1 MANVPLSTDVPKIYV
16 PSLSVPK
23 ISAPNIYVP
32 HIKVPG
38 RGTINKKRYRTATSF
53 ADILLGNP
61 ITGTKQLQD
70 TLEKAGLEDW
80 KYIPILNRVLG
91 AGVMIKEKTIDPL
104 IQGDIDTALINTLQ
118 NVGESLDI
126 VANPVKALMP
136 AAGGGTFEDFLKSM
150 GWLDGAYRELYQ
162 YDTGSFILDLTL
174 EVLSDPLTYVSFGA
188 NKAMQSSIKTTS
200 DFITEAFEQ
209 TAKNSS
215 KILGNIDP
223 KIYNN
228 ILEKHIKEL
237 GSNPSK
243 FLNEVLSELN
253 IKQNSLLKT
262 LDGLDI
268 NSEAYRAVKK
278 LITDIDNYKPLLTK
292 TELAENIM
300 KVRFTKGYEQY
311 FKALKVASIDK
322 GILYASSALTP
333 LAGAGILAFN
343 KIARPAFRALWNS
356 VVRKMDTYKLED
368 FLNNPKRI
376 MKELN
381 NEARLRSGVI
391 DELFDKYKS
400 ETNKTVKEILEKYK
414 INKDVVINKWLE
426 MYYEMGS
433 QFSIDALNN
442 KFKRWFTKFIIEL
455 SQNTDITIKDIVDTD
470 TLSKTAIP
478 SILNKNA
485 AVINDIT
492 DQVSDIGTVIV
503 GSAELINN
511 KFKEAIEQQMA
522 DFFTAK
528 GIPTVDK
535 SLDKYSAV
543 QRVSFIKENLF
554 NGQMSSAKL
563 NKMLKQATNTDAKN
577 KIQMLL
583 NYAGITQ
590 DNINYVNT
598 LMNLIKTRK
607 RKSSLISELK
617 KTLTET
623 RLDTY
628 SSVTNLTVKSNTTQ
642 TVDLLKYAG
651 SKVDYNNLDSNLT
664 GLLNENLYKS
674 IDNLVNVEFKDSVDS
689 IRKLQTELTDKVFEM
704 FDDIKQLEESTNV
717 FSDYAGNNNDIDL
730 LTSIL
735 EYDIDSIKNIS
746 DLKAFNNTLGE
757 LKQRAKS
764 WAMQALDFIK
774 KPEAI
779 TTDTLIAKDPN
790 FFIDLNKILNP
801 DWMTS
806 HIKDPYY
813 LVKDVINSDQKI
825 VGMTLST
832 HGRFIEVHRALS
844 SSPNSEYF
852 NQLAD
857 PNSTIRKTINNVIK
871 TLYDSGTSED
881 LVNAA
886 RLKTLLATF
895 DGDTNLI
902 TLMKQAENMV
912 DTLPFDD
919 DVKNYIQNL
928 VFEKIVWFKD
938 VYENSNQAVEHLDRL
953 VNEYMNQLQ
962 KDLEPLNLFKQS
974 SSYDDLALELETL
987 QNKLNQGISLT
998 EQEYNRYEELLSI
1011 ADTLKNRP
1019 QDLENI
1025 KETITDIY
1033 KRYLYQQNKISKT
1046 YNITIPTVYYIGASE
1061 NNTIGLLDDLGLST
1075 DSILKALADDNYT
1088 ISELEDIS
1096 TFLTKT
1102 TNIRAKDLTD
1112 SSTSYIARAL
1122 DNIEN
1127 IKVEIPNSK
1136 TVVQTAI
1143 GADSYQKAIDKML
1156 QEVSQNSL
1164 RSTISGAYKD
1174 IQRII
1179 TDTRGTNTIL
1189 GRIYGTSWGRPGN
1202 LYNIVSYTTTDK
1214 FNKYVMQNTIFNN
1227 SYAWS
1232 VANGY
1237 YGTST
1242 LFDPYYAAKHHISL
1256 EDTLLES
1263 ETITTEQAV
1272 EYYKFYRNYKQ
1283 MYEVVS
1289 NRGAIKKEEYL
1300 DRLAQLL
1307 ANVYYDSTVAYRPR
1321 KPYTYFSSLSSEDL
1335 LTWHAITKNRGIN
1348 KAIAERYIQVCR
1360 EAAIYKPEVI
1370 DSLSDRI
1377 KDTLDTIDIYE
1388 EANDVMVHS
1397 IKLDTNYIENA
1408 MSRVSVQHLAAINT
1422 TVAADLKRYLKDTST
1437 LTRHKAI
1444 LDEYIDKDV
1453 FAYNKVTSLL
1463 KLLTDTTNKNNYVT
1477 ASEDVSLKLLTSDNL
1492 RRSLLDDPRML
1503 NYYLTHNT
1511 YGEMFIVLDYD
1522 FKRINFDKK
1531 QLDNL
1536 GINIIQ
1542 LPKSNIYYVYKTK
1555 DLTEEFTPVWYKS
1568 SGEFSNIQKELA
1580 DYFKEL
1586 SPYYGFNNID
1596 LPFEVYNGE
1605 LISKENW
1612 ELIKSS
1618 KRLKKVLIQNP
1629 YQKQYLDTS
1638 NNFWEKGFF
1647 RPNTLIVGSPTA
1659 YNQLMD
1665 YATDAFEKA
1674 GVNKIYKANGLIR
1687 SAATSGTTVI
1697 KNANNKNHY
1706 LATMFND
1713 EFAIDGPIFKDILDN
1728 ASVEDLQELL
1738 KRNNY
1743 DVAVLRADKNGNPR
1757 VYRLIVDSK
1766 EALEEARKEAAVI
1779 LPHEIYRNAVL
1790 VLERD
1795 IDINPLLRIYKG
1807 LVTLTYKTF
1816 MLFSLGT
1823 LLRNGLDSAIYKN
1836 AASTDGFNSIIDNF
1850 KYEHKAA
1857 KMLDWYDKIRMRM
1870 VDLARQA
1877 EKEAPSIDEIK
1888 AILNTL
1894 SKEEQSVYKLVDL
1907 YINSGA
1913 SGGFTKE
1920 FQEFLV
1926 EYNLSK
1932 GVTKEFPFETAWK
1945 NLIANIPPI
1954 ALTRDINDTFE
1965 QASRL
1970 GLLLNLIDH
1979 GEEFTTAIRKVID
1992 THFDYSFRVRGAE
2005 LLEQVFWFSTFPI
2018 NNFLYY
2024 INDGLTR
2031 NPLLI
2036 KTYMDAMELS
2046 WNASDIT
2053 WDDVR
2058 NSDYLKYNVLIGNL
2072 RFDTTLFGNIVFKLS
2087 PSAFDFFNLAA
2098 NPGGELLDRLN
2109 PFFSTLLDPSQVS
2122 TLNPLYTPM
2131 YRTQQILEGKSYLP
2145 SVYSKVYTYNKKK
2158 KHYIEWEPYVAK
2170 TWRRYPKRS
2179 YFKKPDN
2186 MARMR
2191 YRFATSRYYFNRG
2204 KNYNLWLNSTT
2215 AIEPYWYMYRF
2226 NKAQGR
2232 YTRAM
2237 KKVNMPAGY
2246 DL

>member
-80 KYIPILNRVLG
+80 KYIPLLNRILG
-91 AGVMIKEKTIDPL
+91 AGVMVKEKTIDPL

-228 ILEKHIKEL
+228 ILETHIKEL

-243 FLNEVLSELN
+243 FLNEVLSELE

-262 LDGLDI
+262 LGDLDV
-268 NSEAYRAVKK
+268 SQETYDAVKK
-278 LITDIDNYKPLLTK
+278 LIADIDNYKPLLTK
-292 TELAENIM
+292 KELAENIM

-343 KIARPAFRALWNS
+343 KIARPAFRSLWNS
-356 VVRKMDTYKLED
+356 VIRKMDTYKLED

-381 NEARLRSGVI
+381 NETRLRSGVI
-391 DELFDKYKS
+391 DDLFDKYKS
-400 ETNKTVKEILEKYK
+400 ETNETVKEILEKYK
-414 INKDVVINKWLE
+414 INKDAVINKWLE
-426 MYYEMGS
+426 LYYEMGS
-433 QFSIDALNN
+433 QFSIDTLNN
-442 KFKRWFTKFIIEL
+442 KFKKWFTKFIVEL
-455 SQNTDITIKDIVDTD
+455 DETANITIKDIIGEDALRT
-470 TLSKTAIP
+470 SKIGQ
-478 SILNKNA
+478 ILNA
-485 AVINDIT
+485 RPEVVDDIAE
-492 DQVSDIGTVIV
+492 QVSDIGTVIV
-503 GSAELINN
+503 GSAELVDNR
-511 KFKEAIEQQMA
+511 FKSIIEKQMA
-522 DFFTAK
+522 DFFTSI
-528 GIPTVDK
+528 GSPTAEVP
-535 SLDKYSAV
+535 LDKYTDL
-543 QRVSFIKENLF
+543 QRLMFIKESLF
-554 NGQMSSAKL
+554 NGNMSSFRLRELLEKADG
-563 NKMLKQATNTDAKN
+563 TDALYR
-577 KIQMLL
+577 IQMLL
-583 NYAGITQ
+583 NYAGLNR
-590 DNINYVNT
+590 DNIDYINL
-598 LMNLIKTRK
+598 LMNSIKIQGPKSNLINLIKNN
-607 RKSSLISELK
+607 LLD
-617 KTLTET
+617 T
-623 RLDTY
+623 RLDSY
-628 SSVTNLTVKSNTTQ
+628 SSVTNLSVKSNTRYTL
-642 TVDLLKYAG
+642 DLLKYAG
-651 SKVDYNNLDSNLT
+651 SKVDYNNLDSDLT

-689 IRKLQTELTDKVFEM
+689 IKKLQTELTDKVLEM
-704 FDDIKQLEESTNV
+704 FDDIKQLGESTNV
-717 FSDYAGNNNDIDL
+717 FSDYAGNNNDIEL
-730 LTSIL
+730 LTAIL
-735 EYDIDSIKNIS
+735 EYDIDSIKTVA
-746 DLKAFNNTLGE
+746 DLQTFNNTLDE

-764 WAMQALDFIK
+764 WAMQAQDFIL

-779 TTDTLIAKDPN
+779 TTDTLIAKDPS

-806 HIKDPYY
+806 HTKDPYY
-813 LVKDVINSDQKI
+813 LVQDVINSNQKI
-825 VGMTLST
+825 LGMTLST
-832 HGRFIEVHRALS
+832 HGRFIEVHRALAA
-844 SSPNSEYF
+844 SPNAEYF
-852 NQLAD
+852 NQLIR
-857 PNSTIRKTINNVIK
+857 PNSKIRKALSNVIK
-871 TLYDSGTSED
+871 TLYDSGD
-881 LVNAA
+881 PININNANK
-886 RLKTLLATF
+886 LKSLLSTF
-895 DGDTNLI
+895 DSDANLI
-902 TLMKQAENMV
+902 TLLQKAANMANA
-912 DTLPFDD
+912 LPYEKEVRD
-919 DVKNYIQNL
+919 YIENL
-928 VFEKIVWFKD
+928 VFEKLIWFGD
-938 VYENSNQAVEHLDRL
+938 IYENTSQATEYLDRL
-953 VNEYMNQLQ
+953 VNEYMTQLR
-962 KDLEPLNLFKQS
+962 KDLEPLGIFQQS
-974 SSYDDLALELETL
+974 SNLDDLAEELQDL
-987 QNKLNQGISLT
+987 RYKLKKGISLT

-1011 ADTLKNRP
+1011 SDTISERP
-1019 QDLENI
+1019 RDLD
-1025 KETITDIY
+1025 TIRYTVRGIY
-1033 KRYLYQQNKISKT
+1033 KTYLYKQNKLNTT
-1046 YNITIPTVYYIGASE
+1046 YNLVIPTVNYIGASK
-1061 NNTIGLLDDLGLST
+1061 NNVLGLLDDLGLST
-1075 DSILKALADDNYT
+1075 DTILKSLAEANYT
-1088 ISELEDIS
+1088 VEELTDIGS
-1096 TFLTKT
+1096 FLTKT
-1102 TNIRAKDLTD
+1102 TNIQVKNLTD
-1112 SSTSYIARAL
+1112 QSTEYISNAL
-1122 DNIEN
+1122 SAVGEAAAELP
-1127 IKVEIPNSK
+1127 KSK
-1136 TVVQTAI
+1136 TIVQTAI

-1156 QEVSQNSL
+1156 QEAAQYSL
-1164 RSTISGAYKD
+1164 RNTISNAYKT

-1179 TDTRGTNTIL
+1179 TDTRGTDTII

-1202 LYNIVSYTTTDK
+1202 LYNIISYTTTNK
-1214 FNKYVMQNTIFNN
+1214 FNQYVMQNTIFSN

-1256 EDTLLES
+1256 EDTLLGPRNMNA
-1263 ETITTEQAV
+1263 EQAV

-1289 NRGAIKKEEYL
+1289 NRGAIKKEEHL
-1300 DRLAQLL
+1300 DRIARLL
-1307 ANVYYDSTVAYRPR
+1307 AYTYSNSTASYRPR
-1321 KPYTYFSSLSSEDL
+1321 DPYTYFSSLSSEDL

-1348 KAIAERYIQVCR
+1348 KSLAERYIN
-1360 EAAIYKPEVI
+1360 AYDAYKPETFKNISFYLRSVLNDI
-1370 DSLSDRI
+1370 DV
-1377 KDTLDTIDIYE
+1377 YE
-1388 EANDVMVHS
+1388 EASSVVVRS
-1397 IKLDTNYIENA
+1397 VKLDTNYIENA
-1408 MSRVSVQHLAAINT
+1408 MSRVSAQHLAAIDT
-1422 TVAADLKRYLKDTST
+1422 AVTSDLKRYLKDTST

-1444 LDEYIDKDV
+1444 LDEYIDKDIS
-1453 FAYNKVTSLL
+1453 AYNKVK
-1463 KLLTDTTNKNNYVT
+1463 KLIHKLDPLNKNHIGWR
-1477 ASEDVSLKLLTSDNL
+1477 DDIILKDLTSNNL
-1492 RRSLLDDPRML
+1492 KRSLQESPELI
-1503 NYYLTHNT
+1503 NYYLSHNT
-1511 YGEMFIVLDYD
+1511 YGEMFMVLDNAD
-1522 FKRINFDKK
+1522 DKFMFTK
-1531 QLDNL
+1531 EQMKAAK
-1536 GINIIQ
+1536 INIVK
-1542 LPKSNIYYVYKTK
+1542 LPDSDNIYYIYKTGNLNK
-1555 DLTEEFTPVWYKS
+1555 KFTPEWYKS
-1568 SGEFSNIQKELA
+1568 TGKYSDIQKELV

-1618 KRLKKVLIQNP
+1618 KKLRRVLIQNP
-1629 YQKQYLDTS
+1629 YQKQYLKTS

-1647 RPNTLIVGSPTA
+1647 RPNTLIVGNASA
-1659 YNQLMD
+1659 YNQFID

-1674 GVNKIYKANGLIR
+1674 GVEKIYKADGLLR
-1687 SAATSGTTVI
+1687 SAITSGTTAI
-1697 KNANNKNHY
+1697 KNVNNKNHY
-1706 LATMFND
+1706 LAVMFND
-1713 EFAIDGPIFKDILDN
+1713 EFAIDGPIFESILDN

-1743 DVAVLRADKNGNPR
+1743 DVAVLRADKSGNPR
-1757 VYRLIVDSK
+1757 VYRLVVDSK

-1816 MLFSLGT
+1816 MLTSLGT

-1877 EKEAPSIDEIK
+1877 EKEAPGVDEIR
-1888 AILNTL
+1888 AILETL
-1894 SKEEQSVYKLVDL
+1894 TKEEQSVYKLVDL

-1920 FQEFLV
+1920 FQEFLI

-1932 GVTKEFPFETAWK
+1932 GATKEFPFETAWK
-1945 NLIANIPPI
+1945 NLIANMPPI

-2036 KTYMDAMELS
+2036 KTYMDAIELS

-2058 NSDYLKYNVLIGNL
+2058 NSDYLKYNVLMGNL

-2098 NPGGELLDRLN
+2098 NPGGEVLDRLN

-2131 YRTQQILEGKSYLP
+2131 YRAQQILEGKSYIP

-2158 KHYIEWEPYVAK
+2158 KHYIEWEPYVAR

-2232 YTRAM
+2232 YIRAM

>member
-23 ISAPNIYVP
+23 ISAPKIYVP
-32 HIKVPG
+32 HIQVPG
-38 RGTINKKRYRTATSF
+38 AGTINKKRYRTASNF

-61 ITGTKQLQD
+61 ITGTRQLQD

-80 KYIPILNRVLG
+80 KYIPLLNRIIG
-91 AGVMIKEKTIDPL
+91 AGVMVKEKTIDPL

-118 NVGESLDI
+118 NIGESLDI
-126 VANPVKALMP
+126 AANPVKSLMP

-174 EVLSDPLTYVSFGA
+174 EVLSDPLTYVSYGA
-188 NKAMQSSIKTTS
+188 GKAMQTS
-200 DFITEAFEQ
+200 VNTAADFITEAFEQ

-262 LDGLDI
+262 LDGLDV
-268 NSEAYRAVKK
+268 NSTTYKAVKK
-278 LITDIDNYKPLLTK
+278 LITEIDNYKPLLTK
-292 TELAENIM
+292 TDLADNIM
-300 KVRFTKGYEQY
+300 KIRFTEGYNQY
-311 FKALKVASIDK
+311 FKALRIANIDK
-322 GILYASSALTP
+322 GILYASSTLTP

-356 VVRKMDTYKLED
+356 VIRKMDTYKLED

-391 DELFDKYKS
+391 DDLFNKYKP
-400 ETNKTVKEILEKYK
+400 TANKTVKEILENYK
-414 INKDVVINKWLE
+414 INKDAVINKWLE

-442 KFKRWFTKFIIEL
+442 KFKRWFTKFIVEL
-455 SQNTDITIKDIVDTD
+455 DETADITIEDIVGTD
-470 TLSKTAIP
+470 ALRTSKVGQ
-478 SILNKNA
+478 ILNASSK
-485 AVINDIT
+485 VVDDIT
-492 DQVSDIGTVIV
+492 EQVSDIGTVIV
-503 GSAELINN
+503 GSAELVNN
-511 KFKEAIEQQMA
+511 KFKRIIENQMA
-522 DFFTAK
+522 DFFTSK
-528 GIPTVDK
+528 GIPTADT
-535 SLDKYSAV
+535 SLDAYSDI
-543 QRVSFIKENLF
+543 RRLIFLKESLF
-554 NGQMSSAKL
+554 NGDMSAAKL
-563 NKMLKQATNTDAKN
+563 KELLERAAGTDALYR
-577 KIQMLL
+577 IQMLL
-583 NYAGITQ
+583 NYAGLNE
-590 DNINYVNT
+590 DNIDYINL
-598 LMNLIKTRK
+598 LMNSIKIQGPKSDLINLIKEN
-607 RKSSLISELK
+607 LLD
-617 KTLTET
+617 T

-628 SSVTNLTVKSNTTQ
+628 SSVTNLSVKGSTTQ
-642 TVDLLKYAG
+642 TIDLLKYAG
-651 SKVDYNNLDSNLT
+651 SKVDYNNLDSDLT
-664 GLLNENLYKS
+664 GLLNENLYKT
-674 IDNLVNVEFKDSVDS
+674 INNLVNVEFKDSIDS
-689 IRKLQTELTDKVFEM
+689 IKKLQTELTDKVFEM
-704 FDDIKQLEESTNV
+704 FNDIKQLKDSPNI
-717 FSDYAGNNNDIDL
+717 FSDYAGNNNDVEL
-730 LTSIL
+730 LTTIL

-746 DLKAFNNTLGE
+746 DLEAFNNTLGE
-757 LKQRAKS
+757 LKQRSKS

-790 FFIDLNKILNP
+790 FFIELNLILNP

-813 LVKDVINSDQKI
+813 FVQDVINSNQKI

-832 HGRFIEVHRALS
+832 HGRFIEVHRALA

-852 NQLAD
+852 NQLIR
-857 PNSTIRKTINNVIK
+857 PNSKIRKALSNVIK
-871 TLYDSGTSED
+871 TLYNSGNPID
-881 LVNAA
+881 INNANK
-886 RLKTLLATF
+886 LKSLLSTF
-895 DGDTNLI
+895 DSDANLI
-902 TLMKQAENMV
+902 TLLQKAANMA
-912 DTLPFDD
+912 DALPYEQEVRD
-919 DVKNYIQNL
+919 YIENL
-928 VFEKIVWFKD
+928 VFEKLIWFGEI
-938 VYENSNQAVEHLDRL
+938 YENTTQATEYLDKL
-953 VNEYMNQLQ
+953 VNEYMVQLR
-962 KDLEPLNLFKQS
+962 KDLEPLNIFQQNNNL
-974 SSYDDLALELETL
+974 DDLAEELQDL
-987 QNKLNQGISLT
+987 KYKLKKGVSLT

-1011 ADTLKNRP
+1011 SSTISERPRDLDTIR
-1019 QDLENI
+1019 DAVRGM
-1025 KETITDIY
+1025 Y
-1033 KRYLYQQNKISKT
+1033 KTYLYKQNKLNTT
-1046 YNITIPTVYYIGASE
+1046 YNLVIPTVNYIGASK
-1061 NNTIGLLDDLGLST
+1061 NNVLGLLDDLGLST
-1075 DSILKALADDNYT
+1075 DTILKSLAEANYT
-1088 ISELEDIS
+1088 VEELTDIGS
-1096 TFLTKT
+1096 FLTKT
-1102 TNIRAKDLTD
+1102 TNIQAKNLTEQ
-1112 SSTSYIARAL
+1112 STNYISNAL
-1122 DNIEN
+1122 NNIGN
-1127 IKVEIPNSK
+1127 IVSEIPNSK
-1136 TVVQTAI
+1136 TVVKTAI

-1156 QEVSQNSL
+1156 QEVAQNSL
-1164 RSTISGAYKD
+1164 RSTISSAYKD

-1242 LFDPYYAAKHHISL
+1242 LFDPYYAAQHHISL
-1256 EDTLLES
+1256 EDTLVNS
-1263 ETITTEQAV
+1263 RTMTTEQSV

-1300 DRLAQLL
+1300 DRTAQLL
-1307 ANVYYDSTVAYRPR
+1307 AYVYDNSTVAYRPR
-1321 KPYTYFSSLSSEDL
+1321 DPYTYFSSLSSEDL

-1348 KAIAERYIQVCR
+1348 KVLAERYINAYDAYKA
-1360 EAAIYKPEVI
+1360 EAFNNTSNY
-1370 DSLSDRI
+1370 L
-1377 KDTLDTIDIYE
+1377 KDTLENIDIYE
-1388 EANDVMVHS
+1388 EANDVMLHS
-1397 IKLDTNYIENA
+1397 IKLDTNYIEDA
-1408 MSRVSVQHLAAINT
+1408 MSRVAAQHLAAIDT
-1422 TVAADLKRYLKDTST
+1422 TVATDLKRYLKDTST

-1453 FAYNKVTSLL
+1453 FAYNNVK
-1463 KLLTDTTNKNNYVT
+1463 KLIHKLDPLNKNHLT
-1477 ASEDVSLKLLTSDNL
+1477 WQEDIILKDLTSNNL
-1492 RRSLLDDPRML
+1492 KRSLQESPELI

-1511 YGEMFIVLDYD
+1511 YGEMFMVLDNA
-1522 FKRINFDKK
+1522 KDKFMFTK
-1531 QLDNL
+1531 EQMNAAK
-1536 GINIIQ
+1536 INIVK
-1542 LPKSNIYYVYKTK
+1542 LPKTDNIYYIYKTG
-1555 DLTEEFTPVWYKS
+1555 DLKKKFTPKWYKS
-1568 SGEFSNIQKELA
+1568 TGEYSDIQKELA

-1586 SPYYGFNNID
+1586 SPYYRFNDID

-1612 ELIKSS
+1612 EIIKSS
-1618 KRLKKVLIQNP
+1618 KRLKKLLIRNP
-1629 YQKQYLDTS
+1629 YQKSYLDTS

-1647 RPNTLIVGSPTA
+1647 RPNTLIVGNADA
-1659 YNQLMD
+1659 YNQLME
-1665 YATDAFEKA
+1665 YTTDAFEKA
-1674 GVNKIYKANGLIR
+1674 GVDKVYKPKGLLR
-1687 SAATSGTTVI
+1687 SAAVSGTTVI

-1706 LATMFND
+1706 LAIMFND

-1757 VYRLIVDSK
+1757 VYRLIIDSK
-1766 EALEEARKEAAVI
+1766 EALEEAHKEAAVI
-1779 LPHEIYRNAVL
+1779 LPHEVYRNAVL

-1795 IDINPLLRIYKG
+1795 ININPLLRIYKG

-1816 MLFSLGT
+1816 MLFSVGT

-1836 AASTDGFNSIIDNF
+1836 AATTDGFNSIIDNF

-1857 KMLDWYDKIRMRM
+1857 KMLDWYDKVRMRM

-1877 EKEAPSIDEIK
+1877 DKEAPGIDEIK

-1945 NLIANIPPI
+1945 NLIANIPPV
-1954 ALTRDINDTFE
+1954 ALTRNLNDTFE
-1965 QASRL
+1965 QSSRL

-1979 GEEFTTAIRKVID
+1979 GEEFTTAIRKVIN

-2036 KTYMDAMELS
+2036 KTYMDAIELS

-2053 WDDVR
+2053 WDDIR
-2058 NSDYLKYNVLIGNL
+2058 NSDYLKYNVLAGNL

-2098 NPGGELLDRLN
+2098 NPGGEVLDRLN
-2109 PFFSTLLDPSQVS
+2109 PFFSTLLDPSQVE

-2131 YRTQQILEGKSYLP
+2131 YRAQQILEGKSYVP
-2145 SVYSKVYTYNKKK
+2145 SVYSEIYTYNKNK

-2191 YRFATSRYYFNRG
+2191 YRFATSRYYFNKG

>member
-32 HIKVPG
+32 HIQVPG
-38 RGTINKKRYRTATSF
+38 RGTINKKRYRTASSF

-80 KYIPILNRVLG
+80 KYIPLLNRVIG

-268 NSEAYRAVKK
+268 NSETYNAVKK

-333 LAGAGILAFN
+333 LAGAGILVFN
-343 KIARPAFRALWNS
+343 KIARPAFRSLWNS

-381 NEARLRSGVI
+381 NETRLRSGVI

-414 INKDVVINKWLE
+414 INKNAVINKWLE

-455 SQNTDITIKDIVDTD
+455 DETANITIKDIIDTD

-478 SILNKNA
+478 SILNKNNT
-485 AVINDIT
+485 VINDIV
-492 DQVSDIGTVIV
+492 DQVSDVGTVIV
-503 GSAELINN
+503 GSAELVNN
-511 KFKEAIEQQMA
+511 KFKELIEQQMA

-528 GIPTVDK
+528 GIPTADTA
-535 SLDKYSAV
+535 LDKYSDI
-543 QRVSFIKENLF
+543 QRVLFIKENLF
-554 NGQMSSAKL
+554 DGQMSSTKL
-563 NKMLKQATNTDAKN
+563 TNILKQAANTDAKN

-598 LMNLIKTRK
+598 LMNSIKTK
-607 RKSSLISELK
+607 GSESSLISELK

-628 SSVTNLTVKSNTTQ
+628 SSVTNLTVKNNTTQ

-651 SKVDYNNLDSNLT
+651 SKVDYNNLDSDLT

-689 IRKLQTELTDKVFEM
+689 IKKLQTELTDKVLEM
-704 FDDIKQLEESTNV
+704 FDDIKQLKESVNV
-717 FSDYAGNNNDIDL
+717 FSDYTGNNNDIDL

-746 DLKAFNNTLGE
+746 DLKSFNNTLGE

-764 WAMQALDFIK
+764 WAMQAQDFIL

-813 LVKDVINSDQKI
+813 LVQDVINSNQKI

-832 HGRFIEVHRALS
+832 HGRFIEVHRALA

-871 TLYDSGTSED
+871 TLYDSGTSDD

-912 DTLPFDD
+912 NTLPFDD

-998 EQEYNRYEELLSI
+998 EEQYNRYEELLSI

-1025 KETITDIY
+1025 KETVTNIY

-1046 YNITIPTVYYIGASE
+1046 YNKIIPTVYYIGASE

-1075 DSILKALADDNYT
+1075 DSILKSLADSNNYT

-1112 SSTSYIARAL
+1112 SSTNYIARAL

-1143 GADSYQKAIDKML
+1143 GADSYQNAIDKML

-1179 TDTRGTNTIL
+1179 TDARGTNTIL

-1256 EDTLLES
+1256 EDTLLGPRNM
-1263 ETITTEQAV
+1263 TAEQSV

-1289 NRGAIKKEEYL
+1289 NRGALKKEEYL
-1300 DRLAQLL
+1300 DRIAQLL
-1307 ANVYYDSTVAYRPR
+1307 TYVYDNSTVSYRPR
-1321 KPYTYFSSLSSEDL
+1321 DPYTYFSSLSSEDL

-1348 KAIAERYIQVCR
+1348 KSLAERYIN
-1360 EAAIYKPEVI
+1360 AYDAYKAESFNNTSNYLKDVLDNI
-1370 DSLSDRI
+1370 DV
-1377 KDTLDTIDIYE
+1377 YE
-1388 EANDVMVHS
+1388 ETNDVMLHS
-1397 IKLDTNYIENA
+1397 IKLDTNYIEDS
-1408 MSRVSVQHLAAINT
+1408 MSRVSAQHLAAIET
-1422 TVAADLKRYLKDTST
+1422 TVATDLKRYLKDTST

-1444 LDEYIDKDV
+1444 LDEYIDKDIS
-1453 FAYNKVTSLL
+1453 AYNNVK
-1463 KLLTDTTNKNNYVT
+1463 KLIHKLDPLNKNHIGWK
-1477 ASEDVSLKLLTSDNL
+1477 EDIILKDLTSNNL
-1492 RRSLLDDPRML
+1492 KRSLQESPELI
-1503 NYYLTHNT
+1503 NYYLSHNT
-1511 YGEMFIVLDYD
+1511 YGEMFMVLDNAD
-1522 FKRINFDKK
+1522 DKFMFTK
-1531 QLDNL
+1531 EQMNAAK
-1536 GINIIQ
+1536 INIVK
-1542 LPKSNIYYVYKTK
+1542 LPKTNNIYYIYKTG
-1555 DLTEEFTPVWYKS
+1555 DLNKKFIPKWYKS
-1568 SGEFSNIQKELA
+1568 TGQYSDIQKELA

-1612 ELIKSS
+1612 DLIKSS
-1618 KRLKKVLIQNP
+1618 KRLRKLLIRNP
-1629 YQKQYLDTS
+1629 YQKSYLETS

-1647 RPNTLIVGSPTA
+1647 RPNTLVVGNSNA
-1659 YNQLMD
+1659 YNQLID

-1674 GVNKIYKANGLIR
+1674 GVDKVYKAEGLLR
-1687 SAATSGTTVI
+1687 SAATSGTTAI

-1706 LATMFND
+1706 LAVMFND

-1743 DVAVLRADKNGNPR
+1743 VVAVLRADKNGNPR
-1757 VYRLIVDSK
+1757 VYRLVVDSK

-1816 MLFSLGT
+1816 MLFSVGT

-1836 AASTDGFNSIIDNF
+1836 AATTDGFNSIIDNF

-1857 KMLDWYDKIRMRM
+1857 KMLDWYDKVRMRM

-1877 EKEAPSIDEIK
+1877 EKEAPGVDEIK

-1920 FQEFLV
+1920 FQEFLI

-1945 NLIANIPPI
+1945 NLIANIPPVT
-1954 ALTRDINDTFE
+1954 LTRNINDTFE

-2131 YRTQQILEGKSYLP
+2131 YRAQQILEGKSYIP

-2158 KHYIEWEPYVAK
+2158 KHYIEWEPYVAR